1 MGYHLKEEVC
11 VYLCIS
17 HDSLIVIH
25 KPNQISL
32 RKKKKVHIIKS
43 RVGLELQVQLES
55 GF

>member
-1 MGYHLKEEVC
+1 MGYHLKKEVG

-32 RKKKKVHIIKS
+32 RKKKVHIIKS
-43 RVGLELQVQLES
+43 RVGLELQIQLES